1 MDGHLTSATLAMGLL
16 AIAALPFARRA
27 VGSSVPIKSRIVAT
41 ASGVAYGIVSR
52 FIAGIDETGFRNS
65 IPEWLATSFGV
76 MSVSFLVLI
85 PIVIGVLDQLPE
97 PPPQPSAWR
106 RVVDAFF
113 SPMTAVSLMLALM
126 AIFTWEGTICIV
138 MALPIFFVLAGLGGC
153 IGMLVRTRTGKS
165 RNATVSALVLLPY
178 LTSPVE
184 HRLEVSTETRAVE
197 NVVLIGAAPEIVW
210 REIKSVRAIDPK
222 ELPFQFVHFIG
233 LPRPIEA
240 TLSYDGP
247 GGVRVATFER
257 GLAFRETVTEWA
269 PNRMLSFS
277 IHAEPAPP
285 TALDEHVAVGGP
297 YFDVLDGTYV
307 VEALFDGTT
316 RLRLTSH
323 QRLSTRFNAYARLW
337 TDLVMSDLQSA
348 IMEVI
353 RKRCEGLAP

>member
-1 MDGHLTSATLAMGLL
+1 VDGHLTSATLAMGLF
-16 AIAALPFARRA
+16 AIAALPLARRA
-27 VGSSVPIKSRIVAT
+27 AGPRIPLKSRIVAT
-41 ASGVAYGIVSR
+41 ASGVAYGIAARV
-52 FIAGIDETGFRNS
+52 IAGIDESNARDS
-65 IPEWLATSFGV
+65 IPGWLATSFGV

-85 PIVIGVLDQLPE
+85 PVVIGVLDQLPE
-97 PPPQPSAWR
+97 PPPQPSTWR
-106 RVVDAFF
+106 RIAYAFF
-113 SPMTAVSLMLALM
+113 SPMTAVSLLLALM

-153 IGMLVRTRTGKS
+153 IGMLVRTRTARS

-184 HRLEVSTETRAVE
+184 HRLDVSIETRTVE
-197 NVVLIGAAPEIVW
+197 NVVRVRSAPEVVW
-210 REIKSVRAIDPK
+210 REIKSVRAIDPE
-222 ELPFQFVHFIG
+222 ELPFRFAHFIG
-233 LPRPIEA
+233 LPRPVEA
-240 TLSYDGP
+240 TLSHDGL

-257 GLAFRETVTEWA
+257 GLSFRETVTEWA

-285 TALDEHVAVGGP
+285 GALDEHVAVGGP

-307 VEALFDGTT
+307 LEPLPDGTT

-323 QRLSTRFNAYARLW
+323 QRLSTRFNVYARLW

-353 RKRCEGLAP
+353 RKRCEGTPL